1 MKFDKRKV
9 LAAAAAGVLLV
20 GTMSTVVMAGGKG
33 DHSRLWCRD
42 TVCREHG
49 ADCSYPETCAG
60 TDCQKREDCEHGAG
74 CQNPGNC
81 VYGTSGQSRDTV
93 INGTAQPVR
102 IRKSVSTAPTARS
115 MKPAGTARPVR
126 IRKIL

>member
-42 TVCREHG
+42 SVCREHG

-60 TDCQKREDCEHGAG
+60 TDYQKREDCEHGAG
-74 CQNPGNC
+74 CQN
-81 VYGTSGQSRDTV
+81 RA
-93 INGTAQPVR
+93 TA
-102 IRKSVSTAPTARS
+102 S
-115 MKPAGTARPVR
+115 MVLPDRAG
-126 IRKIL
+126 ILS